1 MDKRSSTGL
10 LGTLAIVFLTVLG
23 LWGLLNGYVLESPG
37 EWLAPTVGTLAVT
50 AAVVGLLIV
59 VGARSKRWRQNPY
72 W

>member
-10 LGTLAIVFLTVLG
+10 FGTLTIVFLTVLG
-23 LWGLLNGYVLESPG
+23 IWGLLTGYILESPG
-37 EWLAPTVGTLAVT
+37 EWLVPTIGTLAVT
-50 AAVVGLLIV
+50 AAVVGLLVV